1 MRAPRLLAGK
11 RFHTLYC
18 IASIFDWLRCPLT
31 IRTLFL
37 GTRRCIATSSI
48 IRPLARLRSAGSR
61 TATLKWS
68 FDVSSN
74 ASFLAPAMTRTLT
87 YMGKLFFRQRGE
99 GFYESAQL
107 AGGQEE
113 HRVVFFELCAD
124 MLEAGRGIGDSL
136 GINAGRLHAP
146 DNLILRQLC
155 VRRGALRG
163 GLVDIHFV
171 RPLKYG
177 VVLIKRR
184 LVTPG
189 KGVRLKD
196 HHQTAVGEVQLHRVD
211 GAARLFVA

>member
-11 RFHTLYC
+11 RFSCPYC

-37 GTRRCIATSSI
+37 GVRKCIATSSI

-68 FDVSSN
+68 FDVSSKT
-74 ASFLAPAMTRTLT
+74 SFLAPAITRTLT
-87 YMGKLFFRQRGE
+87 YMRKLFFCQRGE
-99 GFYESAQL
+99 GFDEAAQL

-113 HRVVFFELCAD
+113 HRVVFFELRAD
-124 MLEAGRGIGDSL
+124 ALYAGIGVGDGL
-136 GINAGRLHAP
+136 GINIGRLHAR

-155 VRRGALRG
+155 MRRGALRG

-184 LVTPG
+184 MVAPG

-211 GAARLFVA
+211 GAARFFVA